1 MNVPRCDVDVNVQ
14 RPSSRSTERT
24 REREREI
31 ECQSRSEE
39 ESHKRNEASFVLL
52 FLGLVSFVARGTR
65 ELAVWIG
72 AGGVGL
78 IGILELGIRHLN
90 YRGRRTVWRPWPWA
104 AGCHAPAAARRL
116 FGHCTPQNGGI
127 VVVVVVVVIS
137 RSLGRVMRAC
147 LWPLNSICSPAGAS
161 VAQHIVWTEDEAAG
175 RRWQPL

>member
-1 MNVPRCDVDVNVQ
+1 MHWNICECATVWRRRQ
-14 RPSSRSTERT
+14 RSKAFVKVREQ
-24 REREREI
+24 ERERE

-65 ELAVWIG
+65 ELAVWTG

-127 VVVVVVVVIS
+127 VVVVIS
-137 RSLGRVMRAC
+137 QSLGRVMRAC